1 MRRFC
6 RIAVLAAAVAAVPAA
21 ALAQALPD
29 SVEIQNRRGGT
40 VEDLRVS
47 PDFESS
53 WGYNRLRA
61 APLAPGASA
70 RIPVED
76 LRGGCYFDVK
86 VRQADGA
93 EAEYWSLNLCSRPV
107 IDLD

>member
-1 MRRFC
+1 MARIC
-6 RIAVLAAAVAAVPAA
+6 RIAVLASLAA
-21 ALAQALPD
+21 ALTAGAGAQALPD
-29 SVEIQNRRGGT
+29 SVEIQNKRPSAI
-40 VEDLRVS
+40 EDLRVS

-61 APLAPGASA
+61 TPLPPGQSA
-70 RIPVED
+70 RIPVDD

-86 VRQADGA
+86 VRGHDGA

>member
-6 RIAVLAAAVAAVPAA
+6 RIAVLAAAAAGVPAA

-29 SVEIQNRRGGT
+29 SVEIQNRRSAT
-40 VEDLRVS
+40 IEDLRVS

-61 APLAPGASA
+61 SPLAPGASA
-70 RIPVED
+70 RIPTED

-86 VRQADGA
+86 VRQNDGA

>member
-1 MRRFC
+1 MGRFC
-6 RIAVLAAAVAAVPAA
+6 RIAVLAVLAAGSAA
-21 ALAQALPD
+21 AAWAQALPD
-29 SVEIQNRRGGT
+29 SVEIQNRRSGT
-40 VEDLRVS
+40 IEDLRVS

-70 RIPVED
+70 RIPTDD

-86 VRQADGA
+86 VRQNDGA

-107 IDLD
+107 IDLE